1 MSMNRDLSVAQGLER
16 MSRNGHFTESAY
28 SCLPGDLVQPQA
40 ANTIMKPPPLCPI
53 TDPNTCLDF
62 LSPEDFAK
70 ITAKF
75 SGADLLKKLTV
86 LNTHHV
92 NNKKLAFTIFL
103 QVLLK

>member
-1 MSMNRDLSVAQGLER
+1 MSMNRDLRVAQGLER
-16 MSRNGHFTESAY
+16 MSENGHFTESAY
-28 SCLPGDLVQPQA
+28 SYEAGFSRVQPQA
-40 ANTIMKPPPLCPI
+40 AKPIMKPPPLCPI

-92 NNKKLAFTIFL
+92 NIFL